1 VLAGILEWEKNNL
14 FGNVAFMSYGF
25 FWISLVITFSWPT
38 NAEVKAAD
46 GNALG
51 TYMLIWGIFS
61 FGMWIATLKKSPY
74 AL

>member
-1 VLAGILEWEKNNL
+1 M
-14 FGNVAFMSYGF
+14 FGNIAFMSYGF
-25 FWISLVITFSWPT
+25 FWISLVIIFTWPT
-38 NAEVKAAD
+38 SATVKATD
-46 GNALG
+46 MNGLG

>member
-14 FGNVAFMSYGF
+14 FGNIAFMSYGF
-25 FWISLVITFSWPT
+25 FWISLVITFTWPVT
-38 NAEVKAAD
+38 PEVKATSET
-46 GNALG
+46 ALA
-51 TYMLIWGIFS
+51 TYMLIWGVFS